1 MKRKALSEHV
11 LVLGIDG
18 MDPRLTKK
26 FVAEGKM
33 PNVKKL
39 IEKGS
44 CRKDLVLSGG
54 VPTITPPMWTTL
66 ATGANPGTHGIT
78 CFWNPSPDRIDEVV
92 YALDSRECR
101 AEQLWNAFAEA
112 GKKTLVWHWPGS
124 SWPPTLDNPNLHVVD
139 GSTPGRINDGIAIV
153 DSEKIVYASVD
164 NEKLV
169 FLPKVESTSTG
180 AGCIIND
187 LKETNEETDDEFDFA
202 AQALTGRSMI
212 NIEMRREDGEGVLEV
227 AGADVVNS
235 PIKEPTGWRK
245 EFQKGTKE
253 IGFLFHG
260 GLVRRYG
267 LLLCNERG
275 IYDTVE
281 IYKSKKDLEPIGI
294 ATVKKNAVNVRDFY
308 KIDNQE
314 FDVVRSY
321 YIVNISPDGSAATII
336 VSDAK
341 DVTKDEMF
349 YPKHLYKD
357 IMQHCGYVPGGVSLG
372 MRNPILSQKGP
383 LAAWEDYSVWTAK
396 SLNYLIDTY
405 NYNVVFS
412 HHHNVDAFG
421 HFTWIWAKN
430 RERAPQQNEKDFQKI
445 IELVYQQTDRY
456 IGNFIKY
463 LDQGWTILLVSD
475 HGLITNEDEECS
487 EMGDPFGVNGKVMN
501 ELGYHIMKYDEN
513 GKMLKE
519 TDWSKTTAVAQRGNY
534 IYINL
539 KGREKWGIVDPKDK
553 YDLEDKIID
562 DLYSYRDENG
572 ERIIALALR
581 NKDAVLLGLGGDRCG
596 DIIYWNVEHK
606 GRVHGD
612 TLPASEGYADTSV
625 SPIFIAAGQGIKE
638 NYFTDRYIHS
648 VDVAPTVA
656 ILGGVR
662 FPAQCEGAPAYQIFS
677 EEI

>member
-1 MKRKALSEHV
+1 MKREALSEHI

-26 FVAEGKM
+26 FIDEGKM
-33 PNVKKL
+33 PNTKRLV
-39 IEKGS
+39 ERGA

-66 ATGANPGTHGIT
+66 ATGSNPGTHGIT
-78 CFWNPSPDRIDEVV
+78 CFWNPSPERIDEVV

-101 AEQLWNAFAEA
+101 SEQLWNVFAEA

-124 SWPPTLDNPNLHVVD
+124 SWPPTSDNPNLHVVD
-139 GSTPGRINDGIAIV
+139 GSNPGKINDGIAIV
-153 DSEKIVYASVD
+153 DAEKLVYASVN
-164 NEKLV
+164 NEELV
-169 FLPKVESTSTG
+169 YLPKVSAAATG

-187 LKETNEETDDEFDFA
+187 LHEEEKEEDEFNFSEM
-202 AQALTGRSMI
+202 ALTGRNMI
-212 NIEMRREDGEGVLEV
+212 NIEMCREDGEGVLEIM
-227 AGADVVNS
+227 GSDVINS
-235 PIKEPTGWRK
+235 PIKKPEGWLK
-245 EFQKGTKE
+245 ELPQDAKE
-253 IGFLFHG
+253 IGFIFYN
-260 GLVRRYG
+260 GLIRRYG
-267 LLLCNERG
+267 LLISNEEG
-275 IYDTVE
+275 VYNKLE
-281 IYKSKKDLEPIGI
+281 IYRSKKDMQPIGV
-294 ATVKKNAVNVRDFY
+294 ATTEKNAVNVPDIY
-308 KIDNQE
+308 NIEENE
-314 FDVVRSY
+314 IAIVRSF
-321 YIVNISPDGSAATII
+321 YIVSISPAGDAATII

-341 DVTKDEMF
+341 DISKDEMF
-349 YPKHLYKD
+349 HPRSLYKEV
-357 IMQHCGYVPGGVSLG
+357 INNCGYVPGGVSLG
-372 MRNPILSQKGP
+372 MRTPILAEKGGV
-383 LAAWEDYSVWTAK
+383 AAWEDYSVWAADC
-396 SLNYLIDTY
+396 LNYLINTY

-421 HFTWIWAKN
+421 HMTWIWAKN
-430 RERAPQQNEKDFQKI
+430 RKRAPQQNEKDFQRI
-445 IELVYQQTDRY
+445 MELAYEQTDRY
-456 IGNFIKY
+456 IGRFLDY

-475 HGLITNEDEECS
+475 HGLIVNEDEECS

-501 ELGYHIMKYDEN
+501 ELGYHIMKYDSD

-539 KGREKWGIVDPKDK
+539 KGREKWGIVEPEDK
-553 YDLEDKIID
+553 YALEDKIID

-612 TLPASEGYADTSV
+612 TLPASEGYAETSV
-625 SPIFIAAGQGIKE
+625 SPIFIAAGAGIKE
-638 NYFTDRYIHS
+638 NFITERYIHS
-648 VDVAPTVA
+648 VDVAPTIA

-677 EEI
+677 QEI

>member
-1 MKRKALSEHV
+1 MKRKPLSEHI

-18 MDPRLTKK
+18 MDPKLTKK
-26 FVAEGKM
+26 LVDEGKLS
-33 PNVKKL
+33 NVKTL

-44 CRKDLVLSGG
+44 CRQDLAMLGG

-66 ATGANPGTHGIT
+66 ATGASPRTHGIT

-92 YALDSRECR
+92 YALDSRDCK
-101 AEQLWNAFAEA
+101 AEQLWNAFAEV

-124 SWPPTLDNPNLHVVD
+124 SWPPTSDSQNLHVVD
-139 GSTPGRINDGIAIV
+139 GSNPGHINDGIAIV
-153 DSEKIVYASVD
+153 DSEKIVYASED
-164 NEKLV
+164 YDKLS
-169 FLPKVESTSTG
+169 FIPKVASSSTG
-180 AGCIIND
+180 AGCIITD
-187 LKETNEETDDEFDFA
+187 LQEEKDDDEEEFDFA
-202 AQALTGRSMI
+202 EKALTGKAMI
-212 NIEMRREDGEGVLEV
+212 NIEMCREDGEGVLEEM
-227 AGADVVNS
+227 GSDVVTS
-235 PIKEPTGWRK
+235 PIQTPTGWTK
-245 EFQKGTKE
+245 ELPMGTKE
-253 IGFLFHG
+253 MSFLFHD

-267 LLLCNERG
+267 LLICNEEG
-275 IYDTVE
+275 VYDILE
-281 IYKSKKDLEPIGI
+281 IYKSKKDEVPLAV
-294 ATVKKNAVNVRDFY
+294 ATTDENAVCVYDSYTLEDKEMNV
-308 KIDNQE
+308 I
-314 FDVVRSY
+314 RSY
-321 YIVNISPDGSAATII
+321 YIVNISPSGNAATVM

-341 DVTKDEMF
+341 DATVNEMF
-349 YPKHLYKD
+349 HPHHLYKD
-357 IMQHCGYVPGGVSLG
+357 IVDNCGYIPSSISAG
-372 MRNPILSQKGP
+372 MRNPVLAKKGP
-383 LAAWEDYSVWTAK
+383 LAAWEDYSVWAAK
-396 SLNYLIDTY
+396 SMEYLIDKY

-421 HFTWIWAKN
+421 HMIWIWAKN
-430 RERAPQQNEKDFQKI
+430 RKRAPQQNEKDFQEI
-445 IELVYQQTDRY
+445 MEMVYEQTDRY
-456 IGNFIKY
+456 IGHFMKY

-553 YDLEDKIID
+553 YALENKIID
-562 DLYSYRDENG
+562 DLYNYRDENG
-572 ERIIALALR
+572 ERIIALAMR
-581 NKDAVLLGLGGDRCG
+581 NKDAALVGLGGDKCG

-612 TLPASEGYADTSV
+612 TLPSAEGYANTSA
-625 SPIFIAAGQGIKE
+625 SPIFIAAGQGVKE
-638 NYFTDRYIHS
+638 NFTTERYIRS
-648 VDVAPTVA
+648 VDVAPTIAV
-656 ILGGVR
+656 LGGVR